1 MNAPANAPVSAS
13 SGIPADPPGGRR
25 AVTVWGIGVAVYFV
39 AVIFRTSLGVAGL
52 DAADRFHVNAS
63 ALATFSLLQLLVY
76 AGMQIPVGL
85 MVDRLGTKKVL
96 TLGAVLF
103 TVGQLGFALSPS
115 YGTALAA
122 RALLGCGDAMTF
134 ISVLRLGTRW
144 FPARRGPLMAQ
155 LAGLVGMA
163 GNLVSTLVL
172 APVLHGVGWTAAFA
186 GSAVAGLV
194 VLVPLVLFL
203 RDHPEGHGP
212 APRAVGAGAAGAAGV
227 SGAAGASRGFVRR
240 QIRESWAEPGTRL
253 GLWVH
258 FTTQFPAMVF
268 LLLWGMPFLVE
279 AQGLS
284 RTTAGGLLTSV
295 VASNMALGL
304 VYGQI
309 VGRRQSA
316 RIPLALGTVGLTALL
331 WAAVLVHPGD
341 RAPMWLLVTLC
352 LVLGGC
358 GPASM
363 IGFDFARPANP
374 AERQGT
380 ASGITNMGG
389 FIASMT
395 TLLTVGILLD
405 ATGDNYRIAFS
416 TVFVLEAVGVLNILR
431 LRPRALAREAAR
443 GRGSVP
449 AQASEPV
456 SRADALP
463 EAAGRE
469 AS

>member
-1 MNAPANAPVSAS
+1 MSAAPQ
-13 SGIPADPPGGRR
+13 DPPGGRK
-25 AVTVWGIGVAVYFV
+25 AVAVWSIGVAVYFV

-103 TVGQLGFALSPS
+103 TAGQVGFALSPS

-172 APVLHGVGWTAAFA
+172 APVLHGLGWVPAFA

-203 RDHPEGHGP
+203 RDHPEGYGP
-212 APRAVGAGAAGAAGV
+212 AAPARG
-227 SGAAGASRGFVRR
+227 SGGSGGSGGFVRR
-240 QIRESWAEPGTRL
+240 QIADSWREPGTKL

-284 RTTAGGLLTSV
+284 RTTAGGLLTLV
-295 VASNMALGL
+295 VASNMGFGL
-304 VYGQI
+304 LYGQI
-309 VGRRQSA
+309 VGRRQSS
-316 RIPLALGTVGLTALL
+316 RIPLALATVATTATL
-331 WAAVLVHPGD
+331 WGAVLLYPGD
-341 RAPMWLLVTLC
+341 RAPMWLLVALC
-352 LVLGGC
+352 VVLGTC

-374 AERQGT
+374 PERQGT

-389 FIASMT
+389 FLASMT
-395 TLLTVGILLD
+395 TLLAVGVLLD
-405 ATGDNYRIAFS
+405 ATGEDYRIAFS
-416 TVFVLEAVGVLNILR
+416 SVFVLQVLGVSRILS
-431 LRPRALAREAAR
+431 LRGRALARERDRRA
-443 GRGSVP
+443 P
-449 AQASEPV
+449 APVASHDDP
-456 SRADALP
+456 APAP
-463 EAAGRE
+463 ATA
-469 AS
+469 

>member
-1 MNAPANAPVSAS
+1 MTAHPSVTTTLAK
-13 SGIPADPPGGRR
+13 DPPGGRK
-25 AVTVWGIGVAVYFV
+25 AVAVWSIGVAVYFV

-103 TVGQLGFALSPS
+103 TAGQLGFALSPS
-115 YGTALAA
+115 YGMALAA
-122 RALLGCGDAMTF
+122 RALLGCGDALTF

-144 FPARRGPLMAQ
+144 FPARQGPLMAQ

-172 APVLHGVGWTAAFA
+172 APVLHGVGWVPAFA
-186 GSAVAGLV
+186 GSAVAGLI

-203 RDHPEGHGP
+203 RDHPEGH
-212 APRAVGAGAAGAAGV
+212 APEPTARDGGGAG
-227 SGAAGASRGFVRR
+227 GFVRR
-240 QIRESWAEPGTRL
+240 QIAESWREPGTRL

-284 RTTAGGLLTSV
+284 RTTAGGLLTLV

-309 VGRRQSA
+309 VGRRQSS

-331 WAAVLVHPGD
+331 WAAVLVYPGD
-341 RAPMWLLVTLC
+341 RAPMWLLVALC
-352 LVLGGC
+352 LVLGTC

-389 FIASMT
+389 FLASMT
-395 TLLTVGILLD
+395 TLLVVGVLLD
-405 ATGDNYRIAFS
+405 ATGDNYRMAFS
-416 TVFVLEAVGVLNILR
+416 TVFVLQAVGIAQILR
-431 LRPRALAREAAR
+431 LRGRALSREGTLRAPAPAPAAAPAAAAPPEPARPAVAR
-443 GRGSVP
+443 P
-449 AQASEPV
+449 
-456 SRADALP
+456 
-463 EAAGRE
+463 
-469 AS
+469 

>member
-1 MNAPANAPVSAS
+1 MSAS
-13 SGIPADPPGGRR
+13 PARAGTPADPPGGRK
-25 AVTVWGIGVAVYFV
+25 AVAVWGIGVAVYFV

-52 DAADRFHVNAS
+52 DAADRFHVGAS

-103 TVGQLGFALSPS
+103 TAGQLGFALAPS
-115 YGTALAA
+115 YGMALAA

-186 GSAVAGLV
+186 GSAAAGLV
-194 VLVPLVLFL
+194 VLVPLTLFL
-203 RDHPEGHGP
+203 RDHPEGYGP
-212 APRAVGAGAAGAAGV
+212 APRAAGTAGAPG
-227 SGAAGASRGFVRR
+227 GFVRR

-284 RTTAGGLLTSV
+284 RTTAGGLLTLV

-331 WAAVLVHPGD
+331 WAAVLAYPGD
-341 RAPMWLLVTLC
+341 RAPMWLLVALC

-405 ATGDNYRIAFS
+405 ATGDNYRVAFS
-416 TVFVLEAVGVLNILR
+416 AVFVLEALGVASILR
-431 LRPRALAREAAR
+431 LRPLALAREAAR
-443 GRGSVP
+443 GRVTVP
-449 AQASEPV
+449 AQALEPGPEPEPEPEPV
-456 SRADALP
+456 SRACPLP
-463 EAAGRE
+463 ETAGRE
-469 AS
+469 AP

>member
-1 MNAPANAPVSAS
+1 MNAPVNGPVNEPVDAS
-13 SGIPADPPGGRR
+13 PGIPADPPGGRR
-25 AVTVWGIGVAVYFV
+25 AVAVWGIGVAVYFV

-52 DAADRFHVNAS
+52 DAADRFHVGAS

-115 YGTALAA
+115 YGMALAA

-186 GSAVAGLV
+186 GSAAAGLV

-203 RDHPEGHGP
+203 RDHPEGYGP
-212 APRAVGAGAAGAAGV
+212 APRT
-227 SGAAGASRGFVRR
+227 AGASGGFVRR

-284 RTTAGGLLTSV
+284 RTTAGGLLTLV

-331 WAAVLVHPGD
+331 WAAVLGYPGD
-341 RAPMWLLVTLC
+341 RAPMWLLVALC

-416 TVFVLEAVGVLNILR
+416 TVFVLEAVGVLSILR
-431 LRPRALAREAAR
+431 LRPLALARERERARATIPGPAAPPGPVPTEP
-443 GRGSVP
+443 GR
-449 AQASEPV
+449 
-456 SRADALP
+456 AL
-463 EAAGRE
+463 A
-469 AS
+469 

>member
-1 MNAPANAPVSAS
+1 MNGALPRTGLPE
-13 SGIPADPPGGRR
+13 DPPGGRK
-25 AVTVWGIGVAVYFV
+25 ALAVWGIGVAVYFV

-103 TVGQLGFALSPS
+103 TAGQLGFALSPS

-212 APRAVGAGAAGAAGV
+212 VPRAAGAP
-227 SGAAGASRGFVRR
+227 GAPGAPGGFVRR

-284 RTTAGGLLTSV
+284 RTTAGGLLTLV

-331 WAAVLVHPGD
+331 WAAVLVYPGE
-341 RAPMWLLVTLC
+341 RAPMGLLVALC

-395 TLLTVGILLD
+395 TLLAVGVLLD

-416 TVFVLEAVGVLNILR
+416 TVFALEALGVLRILR
-431 LRPRALAREAAR
+431 LRGPALAREAAR
-443 GRGSVP
+443 GRGTVP
-449 AQASEPV
+449 AVPRPPTG
-456 SRADALP
+456 SRRTA
-463 EAAGRE
+463 
-469 AS
+469 

>member
-1 MNAPANAPVSAS
+1 MSAAPL
-13 SGIPADPPGGRR
+13 DPPGGRK
-25 AVTVWGIGVAVYFV
+25 AVAVWSIGVAVYFV

-103 TVGQLGFALSPS
+103 TAGQVGFALSPS

-172 APVLHGVGWTAAFA
+172 APVLHGLGWVPAFA

-203 RDHPEGHGP
+203 RDHPEGYGP
-212 APRAVGAGAAGAAGV
+212 AAPARGAAG
-227 SGAAGASRGFVRR
+227 SGGSGGSGGFVRR
-240 QIRESWAEPGTRL
+240 QIADSWREPGTKL

-284 RTTAGGLLTSV
+284 RTTAGGLLTLV
-295 VASNMALGL
+295 VASNMGFGL
-304 VYGQI
+304 LYGQI
-309 VGRRQSA
+309 VGRRQSS
-316 RIPLALGTVGLTALL
+316 RIPLALATVATTATL
-331 WAAVLVHPGD
+331 WGAVLLYPGD
-341 RAPMWLLVTLC
+341 RAPMWLLVALC
-352 LVLGGC
+352 VVLGTC

-374 AERQGT
+374 PERQGT

-389 FIASMT
+389 FLASMT
-395 TLLTVGILLD
+395 TLLAVGVLLD
-405 ATGDNYRIAFS
+405 ATGEDYRIAFS
-416 TVFVLEAVGVLNILR
+416 SVFVLQVLGVSRILS
-431 LRPRALAREAAR
+431 LRGRALARERDRRA
-443 GRGSVP
+443 P
-449 AQASEPV
+449 APVASHDDP
-456 SRADALP
+456 APAP
-463 EAAGRE
+463 ATA
-469 AS
+469 

>member
-1 MNAPANAPVSAS
+1 MTAPTAPTGPSAV
-13 SGIPADPPGGRR
+13 PDPPGGRR
-25 AVTVWGIGVAVYFV
+25 AVAVWSIGVAVYFV

-52 DAADRFHVNAS
+52 DAADRFQVNAS

-103 TVGQLGFALSPS
+103 TAGQLGFALSPS
-115 YGTALAA
+115 YGMALAA

-144 FPARRGPLMAQ
+144 FPARRGPVMAQ

-172 APVLHGVGWTAAFA
+172 APVLHGVGWVPAFA

-203 RDHPEGHGP
+203 RDHPEGYGP
-212 APRAVGAGAAGAAGV
+212 APAARDGG
-227 SGAAGASRGFVRR
+227 GDGGGFVRR
-240 QIRESWAEPGTRL
+240 QIADSWREPGTRL

-284 RTTAGGLLTSV
+284 RNTAGALLTLV
-295 VASNMALGL
+295 VASNMGFGL
-304 VYGQI
+304 LYGQI
-309 VGRRQSA
+309 VGRRQSS
-316 RIPLALGTVGLTALL
+316 RIPLALGTVGLTAVL
-331 WAAVLVHPGD
+331 WGAVLVSPGD
-341 RAPMWLLVTLC
+341 RAPMWLLITLC
-352 LVLGGC
+352 VVLGTC

-374 AERQGT
+374 PERQGT

-395 TLLTVGILLD
+395 TLLVVGVLLD
-405 ATGDNYRIAFS
+405 ATDENYRIAFS
-416 TVFVLEAVGVLNILR
+416 SVFVLEAVGVASILR
-431 LRPRALAREAAR
+431 LRGRALARERDRDRAAPR
-443 GRGSVP
+443 ARQAPVP
-449 AQASEPV
+449 HQQEGDP
-456 SRADALP
+456 
-463 EAAGRE
+463 AAPTPARPAGV
-469 AS
+469 